1 MTLNELIQITSS
13 SLAKR
18 DQTSEFRNEL
28 SRLLSLYKKNLIQ
41 IDDIEKEII
50 FPNNTQRNWEKLITH
65 ISKLSESL
73 KDSVKEY
80 YSGSISTS
88 FTKIKNWMEG
98 CRGNEGLLK
107 TSIRKYSITNGTDL
121 YRIRTNEKNKHFNPN
136 EMFHIPYNKRG
147 NIRTQRYSIPG
158 YPCLYLS
165 STIYGCWEEMRKPS
179 LASFKVSRIRNIEE
193 IDLFDLR
200 IPSTSHIVQDDY
212 IKILRIFPLIIACSI
227 KVINTDDTFKPE
239 YIIPQIVLQIIIKNR
254 KTSGINGVIYSST
267 QKNIEFSF
275 NEEYL
280 LNNIAIPVFEN
291 KPSGLCAILSE
302 KFNITKPTSYEYE
315 LIRDP
320 EGMFNGHVIDGG
332 DSSSQPDD
340 PIPYNKTV
348 FGLLE
353 SRLLLQD
360 LVSIETT

>member
-1 MTLNELIQITSS
+1 MTLNELIQITSN

-18 DQTSEFRNEL
+18 NPSSEFRNEL
-28 SRLLSLYKKNLIQ
+28 SQLLTLYKRNLNN
-41 IDDIEKEII
+41 IDETEKEII
-50 FPNNTQRNWEKLITH
+50 FPFNTQRDWDKLIRD
-65 ISKLSESL
+65 ISKLSESI
-73 KDSVKEY
+73 KISVREY

-88 FTKIKNWMEG
+88 YEKIKNWMEG
-98 CRGNEGLLK
+98 YRDYDGLLE
-107 TSIRKYSITNGTDL
+107 TSISKYSIPCDTDL
-121 YRIRTNEKNKHFNPN
+121 YRIRKNEKNKHFNPN

-254 KTSGINGVIYSST
+254 KTTGINGVIYSST

-275 NEEYL
+275 NEENL

-291 KPSGLCAILSE
+291 KSSGLCTILSK
-302 KFNITKPTSYEYE
+302 KFNITNPTSYEYE

-320 EGMFNGHVIDGG
+320 EGMVNGHVIDGG
-332 DSSSQPDD
+332 NASSQPDD

-348 FGLLE
+348 FGLLQ

-360 LVSIETT
+360 LVSIEIT